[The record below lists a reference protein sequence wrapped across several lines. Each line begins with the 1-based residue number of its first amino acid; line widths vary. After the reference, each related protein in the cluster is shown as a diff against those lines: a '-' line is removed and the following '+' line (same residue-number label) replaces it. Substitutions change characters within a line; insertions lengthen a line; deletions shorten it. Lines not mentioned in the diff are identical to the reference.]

1 MQSKLKT
8 YLRLKVYRFVITT
21 CIAKKGL
28 HKQPKLVSK
37 LQSLIMTVLQNN
49 TLRKLSQEPVF
60 RREIVEQ

>member
-28 HKQPKLVSK
+28 HKQTKLVSK